1 MVQPTCLNTKK
12 GGEVL
17 YMSVVLVP
25 RKLRQEDQRQY
36 CGWAVLC
43 STDGHLCTSGA
54 ACLLS
59 VSESSRVCR

>member
-25 RKLRQEDQRQY
+25 RKLRQED
-36 CGWAVLC
+36 CELKASMG
-43 STDGHLCTSGA
+43 
-54 ACLLS
+54 
-59 VSESSRVCR
+59 CRMSPWLKT